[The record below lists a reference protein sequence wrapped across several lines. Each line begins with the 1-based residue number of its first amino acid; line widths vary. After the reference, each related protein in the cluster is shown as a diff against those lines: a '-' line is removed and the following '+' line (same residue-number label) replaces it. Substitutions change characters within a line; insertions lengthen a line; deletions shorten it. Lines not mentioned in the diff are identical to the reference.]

1 MPAPRRCSPP
11 STCSYTPDKN
21 RCCLF
26 RSAWSLPGL
35 TRQSI
40 TFAKSFTKE
49 MDPRVKLAGHKGVAA
64 VTRSAQRIGDDL
76 AEIFVPFRAVIER
89 FGGIKKVQVDTLR
102 QRFCIRPRREEVA
115 IAQDVLRVREHEFE
129 EEDRGVRMRGAAR
142 NRDPLETPHAG
153 RDDEPVDRRTAFAQL
168 LGLVGV
174 GRERE
179 RNFSADYEVDQQGVA
194 LAHG

>member
-26 RSAWSLPGL
+26 RSAWSLPGF

-49 MDPRVKLAGHKGVAA
+49 MDPRVKPAGDEGVAA
-64 VTRSAQRIGDDL
+64 ITRSTQRIGDDL
-76 AEIFVPFRAVIER
+76 AEIFVPFHAVIER
-89 FGGIKKVQVDTLR
+89 FCRVETVKVDNLR

-115 IAQDVLRVREHEFE
+115 IAQDVLRVREHELE
-129 EEDRGVRMRGAAR
+129 EEDRGVRVRGAAR
-142 NRDPLETPHAG
+142 NGDPLETRHAG
-153 RDDEPVDRRTAFAQL
+153 RDDEPVDRRTACATARPCRRRPRARTEL
-168 LGLVGV
+168 L
-174 GRERE
+174 R
-179 RNFSADYEVDQQGVA
+179 
-194 LAHG
+194 

>member
-11 STCSYTPDKN
+11 STCSCTPDKN

-49 MDPRVKLAGHKGVAA
+49 LKAAGDKDVAA
-64 VTRSAQRIGDDL
+64 ITRSAQRIGDYL

-89 FGGIKKVQVDTLR
+89 FCRVEKVQVDTLR

-115 IAQDVLRVREHEFE
+115 IAQDVLRVREHELE
-129 EEDRGVRMRGAAR
+129 EEDRGVRVRGAAR
-142 NRDPLETPHAG
+142 NRDPLETRHAG
-153 RDDEPVDRRTAFAQL
+153 RDDEPVDRRTAFVQL
-168 LGLVGV
+168 L
-174 GRERE
+174 
-179 RNFSADYEVDQQGVA
+179 
-194 LAHG
+194 